1 MSEKYS
7 KKIHFASDNYSGV
20 CPEAIDDINKA
31 NTGCDYPYGEDRW
44 TEEACDLFREMF
56 ETDCEVYFVYNG
68 TSANALALSSMCKS
82 YHSIICNESAHIETD
97 ECGAPEFFSNGAK
110 ILLGKGDNGKI
121 SSKSTEEIILR
132 RSDIHYPKP
141 KVLSI
146 TQSTEVGTVYKP
158 EELVEL
164 YKITKK
170 HNMRF
175 HMDGARLSNA
185 IASLDISPKEITW
198 QCGVDVLC
206 FGGVKNGLMYGEAV
220 IFFTKDLADEF
231 DYHCKQCGQLASKM
245 RFIAAQWSG
254 LLNTKA
260 WYKNARHANN
270 CAKELESKLSSIEE
284 IKIMFPCEANAL
296 FINLPLKSIEYL
308 KNKGWHFYTFIGEG
322 GVRLMCSWDTKTE
335 EINYIVEDI
344 KNSVIKS

>member
-1 MSEKYS
+1 MSDKFS
-7 KKIHFASDNYSGV
+7 RKTHFASDNYSGV
-20 CPEAIDDINKA
+20 CPEAIDNINRA
-31 NTGCDYPYGEDRW
+31 NTGSDYPYGEDRW
-44 TEEACDLFREMF
+44 TEEACDLFRELF
-56 ETDCEVYFVYNG
+56 ETDCEVFFVYNG

-82 YHSIICNESAHIETD
+82 YHSIICNELAHIETD

-158 EELVEL
+158 EELLEL
-164 YKITKK
+164 YKVTKK
-170 HNMRF
+170 HNLKL

-185 IASLDISPKEITW
+185 IASLDITPKEITW

-220 IFFTKDLADEF
+220 IFFARDMADEF
-231 DYHCKQCGQLASKM
+231 DYRCKQSGQLASKM

-254 LLNTKA
+254 LLKTKA
-260 WYKNARHANN
+260 WYKNARHAND
-270 CAKELESKLSSIEE
+270 CAKELANKLKNIEG
-284 IKIMFPCEANAL
+284 IKFIFPCEANAL
-296 FINLPLKSIEYL
+296 FINLPSKSVEYL
-308 KNKGWHFYTFIGEG
+308 KSNGWYFYTFIGAG
-322 GVRLMCSWDTKTE
+322 GVRLMCSWDTTQE
-335 EINYIVEDI
+335 EINNLVEDI
-344 KNSVIKS
+344 KNSVLKS

>member
-1 MSEKYS
+1 MSDKFPR
-7 KKIHFASDNYSGV
+7 KIHFASDNYSGV
-20 CPEAIDDINKA
+20 CPEAIENINKA

-56 ETDCEVYFVYNG
+56 ETDCEVFFVYNG
-68 TSANALALSSMCKS
+68 TSANALALSSMFKS
-82 YHSIICNESAHIETD
+82 YHSIICNEFAHIETD

-110 ILLGKGDNGKI
+110 ILLGNGDDGKI

-158 EELVEL
+158 EELLEL
-164 YKITKK
+164 YKVTKK
-170 HNMRF
+170 HNLKL

-185 IASLDISPKEITW
+185 IASLDITPKEITW

-220 IFFTKDLADEF
+220 VFFTKDLADEF
-231 DYHCKQCGQLASKM
+231 DYRCKQSGQLASKM

-254 LLNTKA
+254 LLKTKT
-260 WYKNARHANN
+260 WYKNAKNAND
-270 CAKELESKLSSIEE
+270 CAKELENKLRNIEE
-284 IKIMFPCEANAL
+284 INFIFPCEANAL

-308 KNKGWHFYTFIGEG
+308 KSNGWHFYTFIGAG
-322 GVRLMCSWDTKTE
+322 GVRLMCSWDTTKE
-335 EINYIVEDI
+335 EINDLVEDI
-344 KNSVIKS
+344 KNSLKS

>member
-1 MSEKYS
+1 MSDKYL

-20 CPEAIDDINKA
+20 CPEAIDSINKA
-31 NTGCDYPYGEDRW
+31 NTGFDYPYGEDKW
-44 TEEACDLFREMF
+44 TAEACDLFREMF
-56 ETDCEVYFVYNG
+56 ETDCEVFFVYNG

-82 YHSIICNESAHIETD
+82 YHSIICSELAHIETD

-110 ILLGKGDNGKI
+110 ILLGRSDNGKI
-121 SSKSTEEIILR
+121 SSKNTEEIILR

-158 EELVEL
+158 SELLEL

-170 HNMRF
+170 HNLKL

-185 IASLDISPKEITW
+185 IASLDITPKEITW

-220 IFFTKDLADEF
+220 IFFSKDLADEF
-231 DYHCKQCGQLASKM
+231 DYHCKQSGQLASKM

-254 LLNTKA
+254 LLKTKS
-260 WYKNARHANN
+260 WYKNARHANE
-270 CAKELESKLSSIEE
+270 CAKELHNKLKNIEE

-296 FINLPLKSIEYL
+296 FINLPPKSVEYL
-308 KNKGWHFYTFIGEG
+308 KNNGWHFYEFIGEG
-322 GVRLMCSWDTKTE
+322 GVRLMCSWGTTME
-335 EINYIVEDI
+335 EINDLVDDI
-344 KNSVIKS
+344 KSSLKS